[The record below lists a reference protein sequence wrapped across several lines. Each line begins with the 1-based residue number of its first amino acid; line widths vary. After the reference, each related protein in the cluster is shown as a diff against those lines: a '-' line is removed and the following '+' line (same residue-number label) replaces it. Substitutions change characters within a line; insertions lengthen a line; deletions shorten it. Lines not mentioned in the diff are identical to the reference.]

1 METKY
6 ADLYAMLNSNTEARQ
21 FFNALPDY
29 VRDHIS
35 SRAANVNTL
44 SSLKAYGDNLLQG
57 DK

>member
-6 ADLYAMLNSNTEARQ
+6 TDLYAMLNSNTEARQ
-21 FFNALPDY
+21 FFNTLPDY

-44 SSLKAYGDNLLQG
+44 SGLKAYGDNLLQG